1 VKNALHNSVP
11 KRLIG
16 RTSEIQEINDFI
28 NHHAKE
34 QTAGSLYIS
43 GAPGTGKTACL
54 SQVLSSSKVIC
65 ISANFEKCI
74 SINCMSVRTASQIYQ
89 QIASEMGATSRQCKS
104 ARQALKFIENN
115 LTTRDT
121 MILLLLDEMDQL
133 DSRNQEV
140 LYTMFGW
147 SALTD
152 SKVILIGIANSLDLT
167 DRILP
172 RLQARVECK
181 PKLINFKPYSKD
193 QLVEILQARIAKAS
207 INSSDGSVIDNI
219 AVQFCA
225 RKVAAT
231 TGDARKA
238 LDVCRRAVELAET
251 DSLGN
256 TQGYDLKTFQFID
269 IFFKINGD
277 TEQDDTF
284 PLQQKLIVCA
294 LLLLCKKHKCH
305 DAALGKLH
313 ETYSSICK
321 DRQVPAVSQS
331 EFFSLCQLVEARG
344 IISVKKNKQIRQ
356 TKIKLNVQEKDVEF
370 ALKGKALLSSILQRG
385 LT

>member
-1 VKNALHNSVP
+1 
-11 KRLIG
+11 
-16 RTSEIQEINDFI
+16 
-28 NHHAKE
+28 
-34 QTAGSLYIS
+34 
-43 GAPGTGKTACL
+43 
-54 SQVLSSSKVIC
+54 
-65 ISANFEKCI
+65 
-74 SINCMSVRTASQIYQ
+74 M
-89 QIASEMGATSRQCKS
+89 M
-104 ARQALKFIENN
+104 
-115 LTTRDT
+115 
-121 MILLLLDEMDQL
+121 LLLLDEMDQL

-256 TQGYDLKTFQFID
+256 TQDPKSQKVGIRQISTV
-269 IFFKINGD
+269 INGVYESANLCPQDGD

-385 LT
+385 LTK

>member
-1 VKNALHNSVP
+1 NCKKSRPEKDGNDENKPPVQSPQKCSPKRVPEFRTRVVLRELQNQTEPKPIIDDVIIQPPPPPVVVPISDEVKAVRTHQPKKLDKTNVFNSVKNALHNSVP

-54 SQVLSSSKVIC
+54 SQVLSSSK

-152 SKVILIGIANSLDLT
+152 SKVILIGIANSLD
-167 DRILP
+167 
-172 RLQARVECK
+172 
-181 PKLINFKPYSKD
+181 
-193 QLVEILQARIAKAS
+193 
-207 INSSDGSVIDNI
+207 
-219 AVQFCA
+219 
-225 RKVAAT
+225 
-231 TGDARKA
+231 
-238 LDVCRRAVELAET
+238 
-251 DSLGN
+251 
-256 TQGYDLKTFQFID
+256 
-269 IFFKINGD
+269 
-277 TEQDDTF
+277 
-284 PLQQKLIVCA
+284 
-294 LLLLCKKHKCH
+294 
-305 DAALGKLH
+305 
-313 ETYSSICK
+313 
-321 DRQVPAVSQS
+321 
-331 EFFSLCQLVEARG
+331 
-344 IISVKKNKQIRQ
+344 
-356 TKIKLNVQEKDVEF
+356 
-370 ALKGKALLSSILQRG
+370 
-385 LT
+385 